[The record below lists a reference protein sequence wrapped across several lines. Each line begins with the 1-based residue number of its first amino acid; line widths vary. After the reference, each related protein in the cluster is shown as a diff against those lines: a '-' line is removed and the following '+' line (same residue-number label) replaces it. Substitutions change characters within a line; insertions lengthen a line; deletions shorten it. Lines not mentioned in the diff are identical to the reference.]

1 MKSTL
6 EQNFPTLTITIVSVA
21 ILAAF
26 SGTAILVNA
35 ADEKKPAASG
45 TAPATAK
52 AALTVA
58 TARPQPTDLAIK
70 LSANGNI
77 AAWQETIVGA
87 EVNGLRLTDVRVNVG
102 DIVKRG
108 QILASFAPETINAE
122 LAQQRASVAEAE
134 ASLAEA
140 NANAARAKTLE
151 ASGALSAQQ
160 INQYTTAAKTA
171 EARLAAARAVATSA
185 QIRLKNT
192 RVLAPD
198 DGVISARAATV
209 GSIVQA
215 GQEMFRLIRNNRLE
229 WRAELTS
236 TELDK
241 ISIGQQVNVVTPA
254 GTSVPGRVRMV
265 APTVDPQTRQA
276 LVYVD
281 LINEKKDPNFPA
293 KAGMYAKG
301 EFALGTSNALTV
313 PSQAVVVRDGFSF
326 VFEVKPDKRVA
337 QRKVTVGRRTVDR
350 TEVLNGVTAE
360 TSIVASGAGFL
371 NDGDL
376 VAIGTAPAAPAA
388 PASSAAPA
396 ASTSKTPASTVT
408 SGQNAPKVP
417 AK

>member
-1 MKSTL
+1 MKPV
-6 EQNFPTLTITIVSVA
+6 FKHAAIVIALTATFGSA
-21 ILAAF
+21 
-26 SGTAILVNA
+26 TMLVRA
-35 ADEKKPAASG
+35 ADDK
-45 TAPATAK
+45 APATAK
-52 AALTVA
+52 AALTVT

-77 AAWQETIVGA
+77 AAWQETIVSA

-108 QILASFAPETINAE
+108 QVLASFAPETINAE

-140 NANAARAKTLE
+140 KANAERARTLE

-160 INQYTTAAKTA
+160 INQYVTAAKTA
-171 EARLAAARAVATSA
+171 EARLEAARAVATTA
-185 QIRLKNT
+185 QIKLKNT

-209 GSIVQA
+209 GAVMQA
-215 GQEMFRLIRNNRLE
+215 GQEMFKLIRNNRLE

-241 ISIGQQVNVVTPA
+241 ISIGQQVNVTTPA
-254 GTSVPGRVRMV
+254 GTSVAGRVRAV
-265 APTVDPQTRQA
+265 APTVDAQTRQA

-281 LINEKKDPNFPA
+281 LLNEKKDANFPA

-301 EFALGTSNALTV
+301 EFALGSSNALTV
-313 PSQAVVVRDGFSF
+313 PSQAVVVRDGFSY
-326 VFEVKPDKRVA
+326 VFEVKADKRVG
-337 QRKVTVGRRTVDR
+337 QRKVVVGRRTAER
-350 TEVLNGVTAE
+350 TEIISGLTAE
-360 TSIVASGAGFL
+360 TSIVAGGAGFL

-376 VAIGTAPAAPAA
+376 VALNTTILNQ
-388 PASSAAPA
+388 
-396 ASTSKTPASTVT
+396 TPASTGV
-408 SGQNAPKVP
+408 SEQKVVKTP

>member
-1 MKSTL
+1 MKIKMMNIL
-6 EQNFPTLTITIVSVA
+6 KRFVPLILVFLVGAVVGHFTIRPLFAWLFAKEEVVSV
-21 ILAAF
+21 
-26 SGTAILVNA
+26 S
-35 ADEKKPAASG
+35 KPA
-45 TAPATAK
+45 
-52 AALTVA
+52 LNVI
-58 TARPQPTDLAIK
+58 TARPQSSELA
-70 LSANGNI
+70 LRLAANGNI
-77 AAWQETIVGA
+77 AGWQETIVGA

-108 QILASFAPETINAE
+108 QVLASFAPETINAE

-140 NANAARAKTLE
+140 NANAERARTLE

-160 INQYTTAAKTA
+160 INQYVTAAKTA
-171 EARLAAARAVATSA
+171 EARLAAAHAVATTA
-185 QIRLKNT
+185 QIKLKNT

-209 GSIVQA
+209 GAIVQA
-215 GQEMFRLIRNNRLE
+215 GQEMFKLIRNNRLE

-254 GTSVPGRVRMV
+254 GTSVAGRVRAV
-265 APTVDPQTRQA
+265 APTVDAQTRQA

-281 LINEKKDPNFPA
+281 LLNEKKDANFPA

-301 EFALGTSNALTV
+301 EFALGSSNALTV
-313 PSQAVVVRDGFSF
+313 PSQAVVVRDGFSY
-326 VFEVKPDKRVA
+326 VFEVKADNRVG
-337 QRKVTVGRRTVDR
+337 QRKVMVGRRTADR
-350 TEVLNGVTAE
+350 TEIISGLSAE
-360 TSIVASGAGFL
+360 TSIVAGGAGFL

-376 VAIGTAPAAPAA
+376 VALNTTTATV
-388 PASSAAPA
+388 
-396 ASTSKTPASTVT
+396 STSKTPVSTGVSEQKAAKT
-408 SGQNAPKVP
+408 S

>member
-1 MKSTL
+1 MKL
-6 EQNFPTLTITIVSVA
+6 NFKFKYAAMIVAVA
-21 ILAAF
+21 ATF
-26 SGTAILVNA
+26 GGTAIIVSA
-35 ADEKKPAASG
+35 ADDK
-45 TAPATAK
+45 TPATAK
-52 AALTVA
+52 AALTV
-58 TARPQPTDLAIK
+58 TSTKPTPADLAIK
-70 LSANGNI
+70 LAANGNI
-77 AAWQETIVGA
+77 AAWQETIIGA

-108 QILASFAPETINAE
+108 QVLASFAPETINAE

-140 NANAARAKTLE
+140 NANAERARTLE

-171 EARLAAARAVATSA
+171 EARLAAARAVATAA
-185 QIRLKNT
+185 QIRLRNT

-209 GSIVQA
+209 GTIVQA
-215 GQEMFRLIRNNRLE
+215 GQEMFKLIRNNRLE

-241 ISIGQQVNVVTPA
+241 ISIGQQVNVTTPA
-254 GTSVPGRVRMV
+254 GTAVAGRVRAV
-265 APTVDPQTRQA
+265 APTVDAQTRQA

-281 LINEKKDPNFPA
+281 LLNEKKDPNFPA

-301 EFALGTSNALTV
+301 EFALGASSALTV
-313 PSQAVVVRDGFSF
+313 PSQAVVVRDGFSY
-326 VFEVKPDKRVA
+326 VFEIKPDSRVG
-337 QRKVTVGRRTVDR
+337 QRKVVVGRRTAER
-350 TEVLNGVTAE
+350 TEIISGVTAQ
-360 TSIVASGAGFL
+360 TSIVAGGAGFL

-376 VAIGTAPAAPAA
+376 IAINTTPTANQ
-388 PASSAAPA
+388 
-396 ASTSKTPASTVT
+396 TPASTGVT
-408 SGQNAPKVP
+408 TQNKPKTP